1 MYDVVII
8 GAGVVG
14 GLIARAL
21 SAFELRICIVE
32 KENDVAMGTTK
43 ANSAIVHAG
52 FDAPPGSLKAKL
64 NVRGSEL
71 MPQVARELGVKY
83 KRNGS
88 LVLGFCEEDRATIRT
103 LYERG
108 CQNGVKGLRILDQ
121 EEVRALE
128 PALSKEVMFALY
140 APTGAIICPYELTIA
155 AIGNAMDNGT
165 ELLRNFEVTDI
176 RESAD
181 GFEVCSRE
189 QVLQT
194 RNIINAAGVYADRIA
209 AMVGDTSFHIHPRR
223 GEYLLLDRE
232 EKLLVQHTI
241 FRTPTK
247 MGK

>member
-52 FDAPPGSLKAKL
+52 FDALPGSLKAKL

-71 MPQVARELGVKY
+71 MLQVARELGVKY

-108 CQNGVKGLRILDQ
+108 CQNGVKGLRILGQ

-128 PALSKEVMFALY
+128 PALSKEVLFALY

-155 AIGNAMDNGT
+155 AIGNAMDNGA

-223 GEYLLLDRE
+223 GE
-232 EKLLVQHTI
+232 VSAA
-241 FRTPTK
+241 
-247 MGK
+247 

>member
-128 PALSKEVMFALY
+128 PALSKEVLFALY

-181 GFEVCSRE
+181 GFEVCSR
-189 QVLQT
+189 
-194 RNIINAAGVYADRIA
+194 
-209 AMVGDTSFHIHPRR
+209 
-223 GEYLLLDRE
+223 
-232 EKLLVQHTI
+232 
-241 FRTPTK
+241 
-247 MGK
+247 